1 MNLFRLVTF
10 SFFLITSLI
19 ANAESIVETS
29 SGIVDGYKKGR
40 VLYWD
45 DIPYAKK
52 IPTKAVTR
60 SWQVKE
66 ESNDIMVM
74 LQKA

>member
-1 MNLFRLVTF
+1 MKVFNFFIIFPL
-10 SFFLITSLI
+10 FLISLSI
-19 ANAESIVETS
+19 YGDYRIESS
-29 SGIVDGYKKGR
+29 SGVVEGYKKGR
-40 VLYWD
+40 VMYWD

-52 IPTKAVTR
+52 IPRKAVTR
-60 SWQVKE
+60 SWQIKE